1 MPVLVDKGPYSTYS
15 RIIEMTIPGATG
27 TIYYTIDGSD
37 PTLNNSYIYSPSEL
51 KNEYGEIVIGT
62 ELYTNSIVKAIAI
75 DNINGGPSKIIVM
88 DTTKIYDTPKA
99 TFLFC

>member
-1 MPVLVDKGPYSTYS
+1 MRKSNYLGLIVIFFVLITLFGCTVENNKPSEMPVLVDKGPYSTYS

-51 KNEYGEIVIGT
+51 K
-62 ELYTNSIVKAIAI
+62 TNMVK
-75 DNINGGPSKIIVM
+75 
-88 DTTKIYDTPKA
+88 
-99 TFLFC
+99 